1 MLTPPLIQELRDE
14 IKFRK
19 QQLELA
25 RKPSHVI
32 ALMIQL
38 EDLERNL
45 KFALGEPLNTVKD
58 VKRIHHKRNL
68 F

>member
-1 MLTPPLIQELRDE
+1 MLTPQLIQELRDE

-32 ALMIQL
+32 SLIIQL
-38 EDLERNL
+38 EDLERAL
-45 KFALGEPLNTVKD
+45 KHAEGKPADAVKD